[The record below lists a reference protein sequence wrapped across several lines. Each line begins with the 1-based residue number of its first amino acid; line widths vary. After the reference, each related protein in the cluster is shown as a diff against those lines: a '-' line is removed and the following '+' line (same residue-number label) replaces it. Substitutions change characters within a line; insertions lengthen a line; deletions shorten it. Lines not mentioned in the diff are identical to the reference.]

1 MKIRNEDQSPFDLGG
16 AKAPYLWYGEG
27 VPTNTERFLKAPL
40 MSQYWN
46 VTSGSEAIYV
56 KTGAT
61 GATTDWVKIMYA
73 GASITTLNLTG
84 DLTVS
89 GTLTAGDV
97 IATNA

>member
-1 MKIRNEDQSPFDLGG
+1 MKIRNDEQSPFDSGG
-16 AKAPYLWYGEG
+16 AKAPWLWYGEG
-27 VPTNTERFLKAPL
+27 APTAADRFLAAPIL
-40 MSQYWN
+40 SQYWN
-46 VTSGSEAIYV
+46 VTSGAEAVYV
-56 KTGAT
+56 KTGTA
-61 GATTDWVKIMYA
+61 GATTDWVKFMYA